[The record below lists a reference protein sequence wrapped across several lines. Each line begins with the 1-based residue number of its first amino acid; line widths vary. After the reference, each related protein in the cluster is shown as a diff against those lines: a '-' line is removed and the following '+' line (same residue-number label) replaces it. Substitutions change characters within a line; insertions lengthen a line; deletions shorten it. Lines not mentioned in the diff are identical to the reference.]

1 MKASKQKRDLAFSL
15 NNLVNI
21 ASCNSLL
28 TDYVSM
34 SLNFIQQTLGAQKNV
49 CQGLSPPM
57 MSIVQVPKYQ
67 APQPSLEKQK
77 LAIKLGGF
85 DYKSS
90 EAWRKIVELYG
101 TDIKRTTLCDIAKYI
116 AEKKGLKMDR
126 DSKRRKDV
134 LLKWYN
140 DNWSVVYG
148 ILEKVKV
155 KDNVPIFPESLG
167 NS

>member
-1 MKASKQKRDLAFSL
+1 MKASKQKHDLAFSL

-21 ASCNSLL
+21 TSCNSML
-28 TDYVSM
+28 TDYVTM
-34 SLNFIQQTLGAQKNV
+34 SLNFIQQTLSSQKST
-49 CQGLSPPM
+49 CQAFSPPLMSM
-57 MSIVQVPKYQ
+57 MSMPKYP

-90 EAWRKIVELYG
+90 DAWRKIVELYG

-134 LLKWYN
+134 LLKWYS
-140 DNWSVVYG
+140 DNWSVAIG

-155 KDNVPIFPESLG
+155 KDNVPIFPETLG
-167 NS
+167 NC